1 MTLFS
6 KWKNLNELWAAIKPF
21 VENLVKQQVP
31 KTITLL
37 YENLAKYTQPTID
50 SLFKLKAKIK
60 ETPNE
65 LDNYCFN
72 QGVSAL
78 ETFANSL
85 LGFVEKLRA

>member
-1 MTLFS
+1 MSLFE
-6 KWKNLNELWAAIKPF
+6 KWKNISELWATIKPF
-21 VENLVKQQVP
+21 VSNLIRQNVP
-31 KTITLL
+31 KAITKL
-37 YENLAKYTQPTID
+37 YENLVQYTQPAID

-78 ETFANSL
+78 EIFANTL
-85 LGFVEKLRA
+85 LGYVEKLKA

>member
-1 MTLFS
+1 MDLFS
-6 KWKNLNELWAAIKPF
+6 KWKNISQLWVIIKPF
-21 VENLVKQQVP
+21 IENLIKKEVP
-31 KTITLL
+31 VAITKL
-37 YENLAKYTQPTID
+37 YENLAKYAQPAID

-60 ETPNE
+60 ASPNE

-85 LGFVEKLRA
+85 LGFVEKLKS